1 MTATANTSNPDRAHE
16 TDLHMRVLVSDG
28 AIALGCRGCGAS
40 RVIGVDRPARSI
52 QYELTG
58 WLGQHYDCA
67 AGAAPVVK
75 PQEPAGPQQPAL
87 AEVDLKE
94 RAKRSKAARKTF
106 DSKLVDLFG
115 VRPDD
120 L

>member
-16 TDLHMRVLVSDG
+16 TDLHLRVLVSDG
-28 AIALGCRGCGAS
+28 AVALGCRGCGAT

-67 AGAAPVVK
+67 AGTAPAVK
-75 PQEPAGPQQPAL
+75 PQAPAGPQQPAL

-94 RAKRSKAARKTF
+94 RAKRTREARKAF
-106 DSKLVDLFG
+106 NAKLVDLFA